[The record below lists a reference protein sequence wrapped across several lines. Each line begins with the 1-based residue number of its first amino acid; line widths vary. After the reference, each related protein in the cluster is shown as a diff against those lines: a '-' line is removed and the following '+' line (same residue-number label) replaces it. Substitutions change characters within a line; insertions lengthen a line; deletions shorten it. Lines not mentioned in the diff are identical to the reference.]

1 MSAMQP
7 HLQARRARH
16 ERALFE
22 RVADDGDARARARD
36 ELVDRF
42 LPLAYALALRYR
54 DSHESLDDLVQVA
67 SVGLLKAIDRFD
79 STRGIAFSAF
89 AVPTMLGEIRRHVR
103 DRTWAVRVPRDVQE
117 LSLRVDRFVGG
128 LAGERRRQ
136 PSIAQIAA
144 AVGASAEDVLE
155 ALQAGGSYRARSFDA
170 SGGGDRYAPT
180 VRASLG
186 VEEDGFER
194 AEDRAT
200 LQALMELVS
209 PREREVLRLRF
220 VEDMTQAEIGAV
232 IGVSQMQVSRI
243 IRSTLERLRAVA
255 EPAFAALAWAPLD

>member
-22 RVADDGDARARARD
+22 RVADDGDGRARARD

-117 LSLRVDRFVGG
+117 LSLRVDRFVG
-128 LAGERRRQ
+128 ERRRQ

-180 VRASLG
+180 VGASLG

>member
-117 LSLRVDRFVGG
+117 LSLRVDRFVG
-128 LAGERRRQ
+128 ERRRQ

-180 VRASLG
+180 VGASLG

-255 EPAFAALAWAPLD
+255 EPAFAALAWAPRD

>member
-1 MSAMQP
+1 MSMQP

-22 RVADDGDARARARD
+22 RVADDGDARAGARD

-42 LPLAYALALRYR
+42 LPLAYALALRYG

-79 STRGIAFSAF
+79 STRGIAFSTF

-103 DRTWAVRVPRDVQE
+103 DPAWAVRVPRDVQE
-117 LSLRVDRFVGG
+117 LSLRVDRFV
-128 LAGERRRQ
+128 A
-136 PSIAQIAA
+136 
-144 AVGASAEDVLE
+144 
-155 ALQAGGSYRARSFDA
+155 AGGSYRARSFDA

-180 VRASLG
+180 VGAALG

-255 EPAFAALAWAPLD
+255 EPAFAALAS

>member
-1 MSAMQP
+1 MQP

-42 LPLAYALALRYR
+42 LPLAYALALRYG

-103 DRTWAVRVPRDVQE
+103 DRT
-117 LSLRVDRFVGG
+117 
-128 LAGERRRQ
+128 
-136 PSIAQIAA
+136 IAQIAA

-170 SGGGDRYAPT
+170 SGRGDRYAPT
-180 VRASLG
+180 VGASLG

>member
-7 HLQARRARH
+7 HLRERRARH

-22 RVADDGDARARARD
+22 RVATDGDPRARD

-42 LPLAYALALRYR
+42 LPLAYALALRYQH
-54 DSHESLDDLVQVA
+54 SCEALEDLVQVA

-79 STRGIAFSAF
+79 PSRGIAFSTY
-89 AVPTMLGEIRRHVR
+89 AVPTMLGEIRRHFR
-103 DRTWAVRVPRDVQE
+103 DRTWAVHVPRDLQE
-117 LSLRVDRFVGG
+117 LSLRVDRIVAG
-128 LAGERRRQ
+128 LAGQPGRQ
-136 PSIAQIAA
+136 PSVAQIAV
-144 AVGASAEDVLE
+144 AVGATAEEVLD
-155 ALQAGGSYRARSFDA
+155 AVQAGGSYRALSFDA
-170 SGGGDRYAPT
+170 SSGAGPDAPT
-180 VRASLG
+180 LGASLSM
-186 VEEDGFER
+186 EEDGFER

-200 LQALMELVS
+200 LEALMELLS

-243 IRSTLERLRAVA
+243 IRSTLERLRELA
-255 EPAFAALAWAPLD
+255 EPAFSALAWATLD